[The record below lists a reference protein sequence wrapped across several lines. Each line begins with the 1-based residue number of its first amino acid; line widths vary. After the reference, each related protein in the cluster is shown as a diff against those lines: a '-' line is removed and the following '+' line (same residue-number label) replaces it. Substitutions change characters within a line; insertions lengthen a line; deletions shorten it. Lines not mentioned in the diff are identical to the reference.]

1 MFSAAYEC
9 NMQMLS
15 EGAQYSAGHSE
26 GALLYQQGYPLYH
39 GIVLV
44 FLRIEAPF
52 MFMPKK
58 RPNVCQ
64 NPARK
69 LPKKCLY
76 YTIGGLVG
84 LPIDQFKQHLP

>member
-52 MFMPKK
+52 HVHAEKAAE
-58 RPNVCQ
+58 C
-64 NPARK
+64 
-69 LPKKCLY
+69 LPEPGPE
-76 YTIGGLVG
+76 TA
-84 LPIDQFKQHLP
+84 